1 MSESSHDIVV
11 IGGGIHGAGVVQ
23 AAAAAGYRTLLLEK
37 EELAHGTSSRSSKLI
52 HGGLRYLE
60 TLQFSLVRE
69 SLGER
74 AILLRIAPHLV
85 RLIPFYVPVYR
96 DTVRRAWQ
104 LRIGLSLYAV
114 LGGLRKESLF
124 RSVPEDRW
132 DDLDGLDPS
141 GLQAIFQY
149 WDAQTD
155 DAELTRGVVGSAVE
169 LGATLLC
176 PAAFVSAR
184 RVASGYRVVY
194 RFEAADHET
203 DCSVLVNAAGPWVNR
218 ILDCVS
224 PAPPKLDVDLV
235 QGTHIIVPGA
245 VRKGVYYAEAPRDR
259 RAVFVMPW
267 GDRTLVGTT
276 ETPFN
281 GDPGEVRPL
290 PDEIDYL
297 RETLAHYF
305 PDHDTTVLEAFA
317 GLRVLPHGPGS
328 VFGRPRELILF
339 PDDRRKPRL
348 LTLYGGK
355 LTAYRSSAD
364 RLLRRLRGVLPSR
377 VRVADT
383 ATLTLRADR

>member
-1 MSESSHDIVV
+1 
-11 IGGGIHGAGVVQ
+11 
-23 AAAAAGYRTLLLEK
+23 
-37 EELAHGTSSRSSKLI
+37 
-52 HGGLRYLE
+52 
-60 TLQFSLVRE
+60 
-69 SLGER
+69 
-74 AILLRIAPHLV
+74 
-85 RLIPFYVPVYR
+85 
-96 DTVRRAWQ
+96 
-104 LRIGLSLYAV
+104 
-114 LGGLRKESLF
+114 
-124 RSVPEDRW
+124 
-132 DDLDGLDPS
+132 
-141 GLQAIFQY
+141 
-149 WDAQTD
+149 
-155 DAELTRGVVGSAVE
+155 
-169 LGATLLC
+169 
-176 PAAFVSAR
+176 
-184 RVASGYRVVY
+184 
-194 RFEAADHET
+194 
-203 DCSVLVNAAGPWVNR
+203 
-218 ILDCVS
+218 
-224 PAPPKLDVDLV
+224 
-235 QGTHIIVPGA
+235 
-245 VRKGVYYAEAPRDR
+245 
-259 RAVFVMPW
+259 VFVMPW

-339 PDDRRKPRL
+339 PDDRREPRL